1 MNLTLATTSIE
12 FGRLVPVMVNKS
24 FPKGLIS
31 VFGEIELNDPE
42 TNEAAAVTLIAPYL
56 TLTIGLWDPAST
68 VTFEVST

>member
-1 MNLTLATTSIE
+1 
-12 FGRLVPVMVNKS
+12 MVNKS